1 MLPATSIPRVRR
13 TRRLGALVIL
23 ATVVI
28 ATSCLPSGPSAGRN
42 TPVRKVALIGDSLS
56 WGLFGTTP
64 RIEQPLRDRLAAS
77 GISLSLDGG
86 PGDTLDTP
94 WPGSARWEDK
104 LRARIAADDPDVVII
119 QSVLFP
125 GAGDPTKDGSYLGAA
140 TRLFDIAQS
149 RGAHVYIVAH
159 HAPTNP
165 TEFQAAIRA
174 QELQAHAAAGRGIS
188 TIPLDWWI
196 ARCPNAFVFD
206 GFHLSQNGVNC
217 HADALNAAVN
227 QLRNTVG

>member
-1 MLPATSIPRVRR
+1 MFPLTSPRSRR
-13 TRRLGALVIL
+13 ARRLGVAAIAALAFV
-23 ATVVI
+23 
-28 ATSCLPSGPSAGRN
+28 ATSCLPASPATGRN

-77 GISLSLDGG
+77 GIAFTLDGG

-104 LRARIAADDPDVVII
+104 LRQRIAADDPDVVII

-125 GAGDPTKDGSYLGAA
+125 GAGDPAKDASYLAA
-140 TRLFDIAQS
+140 ASRLFDIAQS

-159 HAPTNP
+159 HPPTNP
-165 TEFQAAIRA
+165 TEFLAAIRA
-174 QELQAHAAAGRGIS
+174 QQLQAQAAAGRGIA
-188 TIPLDWWI
+188 TIPLDWWM
-196 ARCPNAFVFD
+196 ARCPGAFVFD
-206 GFHLSQNGVNC
+206 GFHLSATGVAC

-227 QLRNTVG
+227 QLRNVVG

>member
-1 MLPATSIPRVRR
+1 MPPANPAT
-13 TRRLGALVIL
+13 
-23 ATVVI
+23 
-28 ATSCLPSGPSAGRN
+28 GRN

-77 GISLSLDGG
+77 GIAFTLDGG

-104 LRARIAADDPDVVII
+104 LRLRIAADDPDVVII

-125 GAGDPTKDGSYLGAA
+125 GAGDPAKDASYLAA
-140 TRLFDIAQS
+140 ANRLFDIAQS

-159 HAPTNP
+159 HPPTNP
-165 TEFQAAIRA
+165 TEFRAAIRA
-174 QELQAHAAAGRGIS
+174 QELQAHAAAGRGIA
-188 TIPLDWWI
+188 TIPLDWWM

-206 GFHLSQNGVNC
+206 GFHLAANGVAC

-227 QLRNTVG
+227 QLRNVVG